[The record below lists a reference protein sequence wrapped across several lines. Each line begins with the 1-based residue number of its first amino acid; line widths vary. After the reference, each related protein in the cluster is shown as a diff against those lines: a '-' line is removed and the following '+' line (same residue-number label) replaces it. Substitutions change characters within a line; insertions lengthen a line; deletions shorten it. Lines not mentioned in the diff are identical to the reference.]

1 MARFSHRMTRLARQ
15 RESEAFR
22 QLVMPCSTLIGFVGL
37 ISVVLV
43 SLDYHLNQRW
53 EATAFAAS
61 ASAAALPFI
70 LFLFRWVRGHFSRQ
84 LKNP

>member
-1 MARFSHRMTRLARQ
+1 LQRL
-15 RESEAFR
+15 REA
-22 QLVMPCSTLIGFVGL
+22 G
-37 ISVVLV
+37 
-43 SLDYHLNQRW
+43 
-53 EATAFAAS
+53 AFAAS